1 MMIYT
6 RTPKSKRKLA
16 PKADREQYAKWLDSH
31 KPTKVIH
38 STPQKFTYKL
48 SAPAG
53 RETRH
58 IPSLNTGNV
67 AATKAE
73 PLKYTGDK
81 MLGIATLHKSNAVPV
96 FKKEEAVEISSM
108 RR

>member
-6 RTPKSKRKLA
+6 KTPRSKRKLA
-16 PKADREQYAKWLDSH
+16 PKAVREQYDQWLKSH
-31 KPTKVIH
+31 QPTKAIK
-38 STPQKFTYKL
+38 SPQKTFTYSL

-53 RETRH
+53 RETKH

-67 AATKAE
+67 AATKAA
-73 PLKYTGDK
+73 PKVYTGDK
-81 MLGIATLHKSNAVPV
+81 VLGIATLHKSNAVPV